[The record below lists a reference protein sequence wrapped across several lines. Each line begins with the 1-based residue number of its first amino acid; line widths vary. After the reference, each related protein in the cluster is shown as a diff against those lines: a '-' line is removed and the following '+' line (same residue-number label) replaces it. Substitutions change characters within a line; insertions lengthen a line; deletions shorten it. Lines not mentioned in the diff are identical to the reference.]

1 MTILSGNAWPPF
13 GAGSFLLQ
21 RVRYSKGVGL
31 APDDRRM
38 KYARAL
44 AIPPPATATR
54 QIGRCRHLLPAVIA
68 VASLVGLHG
77 AAGETIEEALIEA
90 YYNNPQILS
99 ERANLRAVDEG
110 VPQALAGWRPTVTV
124 TGSDGWQRLE
134 NGTTPAGSSQQSFS
148 GSSNTVDVKIA
159 QPLYQGGQTVAK
171 TAAAED
177 AVQAERM
184 RTVATESSIFFSVAQ
199 AYLDVLRDA
208 AVVAIDRE
216 NEQALND
223 MLVANTGR
231 QRLGELT
238 RTDVAQTQARAVAA
252 TAQRQTDEGTLGN
265 SRANYVR
272 FVGHPPGTLTP
283 PTLRPAV
290 PATLDQT
297 LKLAATAN
305 PNVIAAM
312 FTEASAKDTVG
323 ATRGQLLPSLALI
336 GDANR
341 ADSTQLRGLVTK
353 SASLIAQLT
362 MPLYEAGSIYSQTRQ
377 AIEKVGQAKGLTDD
391 AQRQAV
397 QGAIQGWE
405 TLQAARAS
413 FASYESATRSDAIA
427 LEGLRREQLAGTRT
441 ITDVLNAERDLFSD
455 RTSLA
460 RVQHDMALA
469 EYTIALQI
477 GVLTALDLGLKVDLY
492 DVQKHYREVRNKWLG
507 LTVAPP

>member
-1 MTILSGNAWPPF
+1 
-13 GAGSFLLQ
+13 
-21 RVRYSKGVGL
+21 
-31 APDDRRM
+31 M
-38 KYARAL
+38 KLVAA
-44 AIPPPATATR
+44 ATASLPAKSSGASR
-54 QIGRCRHLLPAVIA
+54 RSSRRRHLLLPVTVA
-68 VASLVGLHG
+68 VASLVGLG
-77 AAGETIEEALIEA
+77 TASGETLEEALIEA
-90 YYNNPQILS
+90 YYNNPQILA
-99 ERANLRAVDEG
+99 ERANLRAIDEG

-134 NGTTPAGSSQQSFS
+134 NSTATTGSSQTSFS
-148 GSSNTVDVKIA
+148 GSSNTVDARIT

-171 TAAAED
+171 TSAAEN

-184 RTVATESSIFFSVAQ
+184 RTIAIEGSIFFSVIQ

-208 AVVAIDRE
+208 AIVGIDRE

-231 QRLGELT
+231 QALGELT
-238 RTDVAQTQARAVAA
+238 RTDVAQTQARAAA
-252 TAQRQTDEGTLGN
+252 ANAQRQTDEGALGN

-272 FVGHPPGTLTP
+272 FVGHPPGALTP
-283 PTLRPAV
+283 PKLRPAI

-305 PNVIAAM
+305 PNVIAAL

-323 ATRGQLLPSLALI
+323 ATRGQLLPSLNLV
-336 GDANR
+336 GDASR
-341 ADSTQLRGLVTK
+341 SADTVQRGVTTK
-353 SASLIAQLT
+353 SASVMAQVT

-377 AIEKVGQAKGLTDD
+377 AIEKVGQAKGITDD

-405 TLQAARAS
+405 TIQAARAS
-413 FASYESATRSDAIA
+413 IASFEAAVRGDAIA

-455 RTSLA
+455 RISLA
-460 RVQHDMALA
+460 RVQHDLA
-469 EYTIALQI
+469 VAEFNVALQI
-477 GVLTALDLGLKVDLY
+477 GVLTALDLGLKVDFY
-492 DVQKHYREVRNKWLG
+492 DVQKHYKAVRNKWLG
-507 LTVAPP
+507 LSATSP